1 MYQIVAEIEL
11 APNIK
16 QFRINAPLIAKK
28 CMPGQFIVLRTNEKG
43 ERIPLTVCDKD
54 PGEGMITIIFQEV
67 WKTTKELGRLRTGEA
82 IQDVVGPLGT
92 PSEIRNYGQ
101 VVAIAG
107 GTAAAVAYPEIKA
120 LKLVGNKL
128 ITILGARSKDLLILE
143 EEMRKYS
150 DELYITTDDGSKGHH
165 GFVTDVL
172 KKLVA
177 DGKKIDMVL
186 AIGPAIMMK
195 VASEITRPFN
205 IRTIVSVNPIMLDAT
220 GMCGVCRVR
229 VNNEMKLGCVDGPEF
244 DGHLVDFDQLMAR
257 QNMYTEKEKESL
269 HAYEAKMNK

>member
-1 MYQIVAEIEL
+1 MYQILAEREL

-16 QFRINAPLIAKK
+16 QFMIDAPLIARK
-28 CMPGQFIVLRTNEKG
+28 CMPGQFIVLRTSDKG
-43 ERIPLTVCDKD
+43 ERIPLTVFERD
-54 PGEGMITIIFQEV
+54 PKEGTIAIIFQEV
-67 WKTTKELGRLRTGEA
+67 GKTTKELGRLRTGET

-101 VVAIAG
+101 VVAAAG

-120 LKLVGNKL
+120 LRLAGNRL

-143 EEMRKYS
+143 EEMKRYS

-165 GFVTDVL
+165 GFVTDIL
-172 KKLVA
+172 GKLIA

-186 AIGPAIMMK
+186 AIGPAMMMK
-195 VASEITRPFN
+195 VASEITRPFR
-205 IRTIVSVNPIMLDAT
+205 IKTIVSVNPIMLDAT

-244 DGHLVDFDQLMAR
+244 DGHQVDFDQLIAR
-257 QNMYTEKEKESL
+257 QNMYTEKEKESF
-269 HAYEAKMNK
+269 HIYESKMKK